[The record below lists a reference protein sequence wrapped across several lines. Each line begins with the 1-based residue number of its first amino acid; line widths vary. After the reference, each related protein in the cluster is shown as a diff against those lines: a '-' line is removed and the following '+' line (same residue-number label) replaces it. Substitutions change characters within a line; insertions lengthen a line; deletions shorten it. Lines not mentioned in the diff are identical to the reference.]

1 MNLPEAIITV
11 LKQKNKPMS
20 IHEITDELNHT
31 GLYERSDGKEVC
43 TFQVHGFTFNK
54 KELFSRDGN
63 MVSLK
68 QPKTEK

>member
-1 MNLPEAIITV
+1 MTLHEAIV
-11 LKQKNKPMS
+11 SLLKQKNKPMS
-20 IHEITDELNHT
+20 ILEITEELNQS

-43 TFQVHGFTFNK
+43 SFQVHGRTHNFNQ
-54 KELFSRDGN
+54 LFVRNGN